1 MQQYLREV
9 SALKIRIKFTKTGP
23 VRYIGHLDVMRYFQK
38 LNRRAG
44 IDVKYSTGFSPHQIM
59 SFAAPLGVGLESMGE
74 YVDIEVNS
82 TLSTKEAVSSLN
94 TASVAG
100 IQVVNYV
107 CLPEGTAN
115 AMSSVA
121 AADYKVII
129 KDKYMPKVDDIRQ
142 AFFDFLGQSSITVI
156 KASKKS
162 EREVDLKPLIYDA
175 RVNDDGSFFIKLS
188 TGSVENLKP
197 ELVFETFFKYMG
209 CEMSPFA
216 LDICRL
222 EVYGLNCLKDDDGNI
237 IKEELIPLEKFG
249 EIIE

>member
-1 MQQYLREV
+1 MQQCLREV

-44 IDVKYSTGFSPHQIM
+44 IDVKYSAGFSPHQIM
-59 SFAAPLGVGLESMGE
+59 SFAAPLGVGLESLGE

-82 TLSTKEAVSSLN
+82 TLSSKEAVDALN
-94 TASVAG
+94 SVSVPG
-100 IQVVNYV
+100 IQVSSYV

-121 AADYKVII
+121 AADYKVSI
-129 KDKYMPKVDDIRQ
+129 KEQYKPENIDLK
-142 AFFDFLGQSSITVI
+142 ALFDEFLSQKQIMVM

-162 EREVDLKPLIYDA
+162 EREIDLKPLIYEA
-175 RVNDDGSFFIKLS
+175 YIDDENCFLFKLS

-197 ELVFETFFKYMG
+197 ELVMETFFKYLG

-216 LDICRL
+216 LDICRT
-222 EVYGLNCLKDDDGNI
+222 EVYGLYSKKDNDGNI
-237 IKEELIPLEKFG
+237 ISEELIPLEKFG

>member
-1 MQQYLREV
+1 M
-9 SALKIRIKFTKTGP
+9 KIRIKFAKTGP

-44 IDVKYSTGFSPHQIM
+44 LDVKYSAGFSPHQIM
-59 SFAAPLGVGLESMGE
+59 SFAAPLGVGLESLGE

-82 TLSTKEAVSSLN
+82 SLTTKESVEALN
-94 TASVAG
+94 NASVAG

-107 CLPEGTAN
+107 KLPDGAAN

-121 AADYKVII
+121 AADYKVKI
-129 KDKYMPKVDDIRQ
+129 KAEYMPAVTDIR
-142 AFFDFLGQSSITVI
+142 ASFKEFLSQDSIKVL

-175 RVNDDGSFFIKLS
+175 YIDEDGAFVMKLS

-197 ELVFETFFKYMG
+197 ELVMETFFKFTG
-209 CEMSPFA
+209 NEMSPFA

-222 EVYGLNCLKDDDGNI
+222 EVYGIKPEKDAEGNTLS
-237 IKEELIPLEKFG
+237 EELVPLEKFG